1 MAHRKVAE
9 LVIETLQKAGA
20 RRCYGIVG
28 DTLNHVTDAIRR
40 SEIEWVHV
48 RHEEAAAFAAGAE
61 SYLTGELTVCA
72 GSCGPGGLHFINGV
86 FEANRNRAPVVLI
99 ASQIVTAELGMEFPQ
114 EVDFKSLYAGCS
126 VFCEQVQSAEQAQ
139 RVVAL
144 AAQAALSRRGVA
156 VVILP
161 SDIAQAEVKEGLGF
175 SVHRAA
181 PVIRPNDAELAQLA
195 ALLGK
200 GRKIAIYAGH
210 GCEGAHEMLL
220 ALGQCLKA
228 PIAHTSRAKDFVE
241 YDNPFNMGMTGIFG
255 VESGYRALQECDTLL
270 LLGAD
275 FAWSQFYP
283 ARATILQIDVDG
295 SHLGRR
301 HPVAL
306 GLVGDIAHTIEALIP
321 LLEERADRSFLDECL
336 RHRKASLETLRS
348 DERPGK
354 AGLIHPQHL
363 TRVIDELAADDAIF
377 TADGG
382 SPMVWSLRHL
392 TMNGRRRTL
401 VSLLHGTMA
410 NAMPQALGAQKAFPG
425 RQVISL
431 SGDGGIA
438 MLLGDLMT
446 AVQEKLPIKVVV
458 YNNASP
464 ELRGARAEGR
474 GAARQ
479 LHRPAEPRLRA
490 AGGGDRLLRAEGGAR
505 RAAARCRARL
515 PRASRAGAARR
526 EGQPHGAGD
535 AAEGGIQP
543 GRGHDAVFRQG
554 GARRAFVGCGGPD
567 QGQLHRMTP
576 SLSMLHGN
584 VLLSHGET
592 LLRLFVA
599 AALGSLVGLE
609 RERLLWAA
617 GIRTHMLVS
626 VGACLFM
633 LVSAYG
639 FADSLRG
646 EHVVLDPSRAAA
658 QVVSGIGFL
667 GAGAILARG
676 EIVRGLTT
684 AASIWTV
691 AAIGLAVGGGLYFP
705 AAASTVII
713 LVILAGIKP
722 LEEAYR
728 ARSQSCRLRVV
739 AKHGAVSPESLEQG
753 LDLQPARLRR
763 FLVAVR
769 PGGELDD
776 ITVQLVRVSSADI
789 GNFVQRLEALEGV
802 QSVEVVTRGGGH
814 GAEAS

>member
-1 MAHRKVAE
+1 MAHKKVAD

-61 SYLTGELTVCA
+61 SYLTGELSLCA

-161 SDIAQAEVKEGLGF
+161 SDIAQTEVKEGLGF

-200 GRKIAIYAGH
+200 GKKIAIYAGH

-283 ARATILQIDVDG
+283 AKATILQIDVDG

-321 LLEERADRSFLDECL
+321 LLEERADRGFLDECL
-336 RHRKASLETLRS
+336 RHRQASLETLRR

-363 TRVIDELAADDAIF
+363 TRVIDELAADDAVF

-458 YNNASP
+458 YNNASLNFVEVEGLLDNYTDLLNP
-464 ELRGARAEGR
+464 DFARLAEVIGFYGQKVERAE
-474 GAARQ
+474 Q
-479 LHRPAEPRLRA
+479 LP
-490 AGGGDRLLRAEGGAR
+490 
-505 RAAARCRARL
+505 
-515 PRASRAGAARR
+515 
-526 EGQPHGAGD
+526 
-535 AAEGGIQP
+535 
-543 GRGHDAVFRQG
+543 DAV
-554 GARRAFVGCGGPD
+554 RAFLAHPGPALLDVKVNRTELVMPPKVEFSQVAGTMLYSAKAVLGGRSSD
-567 QGQLHRMTP
+567 
-576 SLSMLHGN
+576 
-584 VLLSHGET
+584 
-592 LLRLFVA
+592 
-599 AALGSLVGLE
+599 
-609 RERLLWAA
+609 
-617 GIRTHMLVS
+617 
-626 VGACLFM
+626 
-633 LVSAYG
+633 
-639 FADSLRG
+639 
-646 EHVVLDPSRAAA
+646 VVDL
-658 QVVSGIGFL
+658 
-667 GAGAILARG
+667 
-676 EIVRGLTT
+676 
-684 AASIWTV
+684 
-691 AAIGLAVGGGLYFP
+691 
-705 AAASTVII
+705 
-713 LVILAGIKP
+713 IK
-722 LEEAYR
+722 
-728 ARSQSCRLRVV
+728 
-739 AKHGAVSPESLEQG
+739 
-753 LDLQPARLRR
+753 D
-763 FLVAVR
+763 
-769 PGGELDD
+769 
-776 ITVQLVRVSSADI
+776 
-789 GNFVQRLEALEGV
+789 NFTE
-802 QSVEVVTRGGGH
+802 
-814 GAEAS
+814 